1 MKDVKLKQLK
11 FIKPQSKV
19 YHLSNINNFHS
30 KLKQFMSRFNRVVT
44 KYLDNYVN
52 YYNEVRNNVDVF
64 DALLNINGS
73 YLIKQIK
80 DRRFVLRTEF
90 N

>member
-19 YHLSNINNFHS
+19 YHLSNVNNLHS
-30 KLKQFMSRFNRVVT
+30 KLKQFMSRFNGVAT

-64 DALLNINGS
+64 DALL
-73 YLIKQIK
+73 
-80 DRRFVLRTEF
+80 
-90 N
+90 